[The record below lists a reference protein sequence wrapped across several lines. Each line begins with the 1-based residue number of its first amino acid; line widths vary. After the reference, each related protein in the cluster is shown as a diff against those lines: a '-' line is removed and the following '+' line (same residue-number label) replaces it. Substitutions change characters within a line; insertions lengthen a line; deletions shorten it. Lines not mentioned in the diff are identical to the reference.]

1 MNEPELGIASVDTQR
16 VVRDLISAF
25 DSLRAK
31 PAPCIIVEAKPE
43 QISAVESA
51 EISKTPDDQMKDQRS
66 PQEIIEDFLG
76 DRELIERL
84 RVTPYEIK
92 SLMRSSLLGSL
103 TGRQD
108 LLFMLR
114 LLREGPQATKAPATA
129 PLGPVNLNL
138 ADESVER
145 AQPDHVEMA
154 ERIRVEA
161 LAKLTQAE
169 SSRKRLVGGGA
180 LRVFFSLLS
189 VSLISKVR
197 S

>member
-25 DSLRAK
+25 DSLMAK

-43 QISAVESA
+43 QILAVESA

-66 PQEIIEDFLG
+66 PQEIIEEFVG

-84 RVTPYEIK
+84 RVTPHEIK
-92 SLMRSSLLGSL
+92 SLTRSSLLGSL
-103 TGRQD
+103 SGRQD

-114 LLREGPQATKAPATA
+114 LLREGPKATKAPATA
-129 PLGPVNLNL
+129 PLGPVNLVHEN
-138 ADESVER
+138 VER
-145 AQPDHVEMA
+145 AQPDHGEMA

-169 SSRKRLVGGGA
+169 SSRKRIVGSGA

-189 VSLISKVR
+189 VSLISKAR